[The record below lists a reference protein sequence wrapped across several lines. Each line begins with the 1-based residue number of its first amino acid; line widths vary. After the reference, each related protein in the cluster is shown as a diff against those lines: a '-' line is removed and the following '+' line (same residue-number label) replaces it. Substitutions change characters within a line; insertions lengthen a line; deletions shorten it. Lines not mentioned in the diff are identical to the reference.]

1 MNVAAVQEAIDQ
13 ALVAAFALAGWLL
26 LLAVGALRA
35 VWNMLPDGWH
45 PAIKALVVFL
55 VMVYGIRF
63 LRRFVGLPF
72 RISGRFISLSLLKL
86 RSPFGRSD
94 WASLRSLRRVGM
106 LKPGGLFLGQ
116 WRSLFRSADLFRHG
130 EGHLLTVAGSG
141 AGKTTGLVVPA
152 LCELLHGSVIVTDPK
167 AQLAAMTARH
177 RKTRG
182 PVFFINPFALDLEAT
197 TGQALEDTGFN
208 PLSVL
213 DTGYNLKD
221 DAENL
226 ARLLMVTD
234 RQASG
239 SYWNDESAGLIAAF
253 LVWMVIHEPPEHR
266 TLSFLWRMM
275 RENDAQL
282 EQRFGWMAMDDMPF
296 LRAEGEKFLGLFKI
310 KPQWQGVISKAQ
322 LATSRYAPGTPLG
335 DHTAKK
341 GFDLSRI
348 KREDV
353 TIYIMIPT
361 GRAKVA
367 SPWLNLLVGVFGLAI
382 GKPGKARPVYLL
394 MDEAPALGYLP
405 DLRNHLRESREA
417 GLRAWIFTQTRA
429 ALAAPELYGD
439 NGFDD
444 IMGLCE
450 TKAFFSIGEAR
461 LAREISEMLGERTA
475 ANRTRGDAGGQDKEN
490 LSVVGVP
497 LMRPEDVLRL
507 GPGRMLI
514 LRSGLRPTRAR
525 LVPYWTRPAWAAMTD
540 KNPYRS

>member
-13 ALVAAFALAGWLL
+13 ALVAAFAFAGWLL
-26 LLAVGALRA
+26 FLAIGALQA
-35 VWNMLPDGWH
+35 VWRVLPDGWH

-55 VMVYGIRF
+55 AMVYGLRF

-94 WASLRSLRRVGM
+94 WASLRALHRSRM
-106 LKPGGLFLGQ
+106 FQPGGLFLGQ
-116 WRSLFRSADLFRHG
+116 WRSTFLKADLFRHG

-197 TGQALEDTGFN
+197 TGQALEDHGFN

-221 DAENL
+221 DAENI

-239 SYWNDESAGLIAAF
+239 SYWTDESAGLIAAL
-253 LVWMVIHEPPEHR
+253 LVWMVIHEPPEHQ
-266 TLSFLWRMM
+266 TLSFLWRMV
-275 RENDAQL
+275 RENETQF
-282 EQRFGWMAMDDMPF
+282 EQRFGWMLMDDMPF
-296 LRAEGEKFLGLFKI
+296 LKSEGIKFLELLKT

-341 GFDLSRI
+341 GFDVSRL

-353 TIYIMIPT
+353 TVYIMIPT

-382 GKPGKARPVYLL
+382 GKPGKSRPVYLL

-450 TKAFFSIGEAR
+450 TKTFFSIGEAR

-475 ANRTRGDAGGQDKEN
+475 ANRTRGDAGGQDREN

-497 LMRPEDVLRL
+497 LMRSEDVLRL
-507 GPGRMLI
+507 KPGHLLI
-514 LRSGLRPTRAR
+514 FRSGLRPIRAR
-525 LVPYWTRPAWAAMTD
+525 LVPYWTRSAWAAMTD

>member
-1 MNVAAVQEAIDQ
+1 MNVTSVHDVIDQ
-13 ALVAAFALAGWLL
+13 GLLSAFTIVSGLV
-26 LLAVGALRA
+26 LLAAGALRTL
-35 VWNMLPDGWH
+35 WNTLPDSWH
-45 PAIKALVVFL
+45 PAIKAAVIVLGLVYSSRLLRFF
-55 VMVYGIRF
+55 IR
-63 LRRFVGLPF
+63 LPF
-72 RISGRFISLSLLKL
+72 HISGRFISLSLLKL

-94 WASLRSLRRVGM
+94 WASLRSLRHAGM

-116 WRSLFRSADLFRHG
+116 WRSLLRSADLFRHG

-141 AGKTTGLVVPA
+141 AGKTTGLVIPA
-152 LCELLHGSVIVTDPK
+152 LCELSHGSVIVTDPK

-177 RKTRG
+177 RRTLG
-182 PVFFINPFALDLEAT
+182 PVFFINPFALDLESS
-197 TGQALEDTGFN
+197 TGQALPDDGFN

-213 DTGYNLKD
+213 DDGYNLKD

-234 RQASG
+234 RQDSG
-239 SYWNDESAGLIAAF
+239 SYWNDESAGLIAAL
-253 LVWMVIHEPPEHR
+253 LVWMVTREPPEHR
-266 TLSFLWRMM
+266 TLSFLWRMV
-275 RENDAQL
+275 RENEGQL
-282 EQRFGWMAMDDMPF
+282 EQRFGWMASDSMPF
-296 LRAEGEKFLGLFKI
+296 LRAEGEKLLGLLAI

-335 DHTAKK
+335 DHTAKP
-341 GFDLSRI
+341 GFDLSRL

-353 TIYIMIPT
+353 TVYVMIPT

-367 SPWLNLLVGVFGLAI
+367 SPWLNLLVGAFGLAI
-382 GKPGKARPVYLL
+382 GKPGKARPVFLL

-450 TKAFFSIGEAR
+450 TKAFFSIGEPR
-461 LAREISEMLGERTA
+461 LAREISEMMGERTA
-475 ANRTRGDAGGQDKEN
+475 ANRSRGDAGGSDKEN

-497 LMRPEDVLRL
+497 LMRSEDVLRL
-507 GPGRMLI
+507 GRGRLLI
-514 LRSGLRPTRAR
+514 LRSGLRPIRAQ
-525 LVPYWTRPAWAAMTD
+525 LVPYWTRQAWAVKTD
-540 KNPYRS
+540 KNPYRG

>member
-1 MNVAAVQEAIDQ
+1 MNVAAVHEAIDQ
-13 ALVAAFALAGWLL
+13 ALLAAFTTVSGLV
-26 LLAVGALRA
+26 LLAAGALQTL
-35 VWNMLPDGWH
+35 WNTLPDSWH
-45 PAIKALVVFL
+45 PAIKAVVIGLVL
-55 VMVYGIRF
+55 VYGARLLRFFIR
-63 LRRFVGLPF
+63 LPF
-72 RISGRFISLSLLKL
+72 HISSRFISLSLLKL

-94 WASLRSLRRVGM
+94 WASLRSLRHAGM

-116 WRSLFRSADLFRHG
+116 WRSLLRSADLFRQG

-141 AGKTTGLVVPA
+141 AGKTTGLVIPA
-152 LCELLHGSVIVTDPK
+152 LCELSHGSVIVTDPK

-177 RKTRG
+177 RRTLG
-182 PVFFINPFALDLEAT
+182 PVFFINPFALDLESS
-197 TGQALEDTGFN
+197 TGQALPDDGFN

-213 DTGYNLKD
+213 DDGYNLKD

-234 RQASG
+234 RQDSG
-239 SYWNDESAGLIAAF
+239 SYWNDESAGLIAAL
-253 LVWMVIHEPPEHR
+253 LVWMVTREPPEHR
-266 TLSFLWRMM
+266 TLSFLWRMV
-275 RENDAQL
+275 RENETQL
-282 EQRFGWMAMDDMPF
+282 EQRFGWMASDAMPF
-296 LRAEGEKFLGLFKI
+296 LRAEGEKLLGLLAI

-322 LATSRYAPGTPLG
+322 LATSRYAPQTPLG
-335 DHTAKK
+335 DHTAKT
-341 GFDLSRI
+341 GFDLARL

-353 TIYIMIPT
+353 TVYIMIPT

-367 SPWLNLLVGVFGLAI
+367 SPWLNLLVGAFGLAI
-382 GKPGKARPVYLL
+382 GKPGKARPVFLL

-450 TKAFFSIGEAR
+450 TKAFFSIGEPR
-461 LAREISEMLGERTA
+461 LAREISEMMGERTA
-475 ANRTRGDAGGQDKEN
+475 TNRSRGDAGGSDKEN

-497 LMRPEDVLRL
+497 LMRSEDVLRL
-507 GPGRMLI
+507 RRGRLLI
-514 LRSGLRPTRAR
+514 LRSGLRPIRAQ
-525 LVPYWTRPAWAAMTD
+525 LVPYWTRQAWAVKTD
-540 KNPYRS
+540 KNPYRG